1 MKMEI
6 SRHKVGD
13 LRPSQILFSF
23 GIGSLVDL
31 PNLSVMVMGADDW
44 DIGHM
49 SSISEDRLLAAVKS
63 ELGFQVERQAVL
75 SSGDSHQNSISALDQ
90 PVTVDCFSHQASNL
104 FFPVGHF
111 LPSVVRRKS

>member
-1 MKMEI
+1 MKPEI

-44 DIGHM
+44 DTHTAVIALAPRTPTG
-49 SSISEDRLLAAVKS
+49 LL
-63 ELGFQVERQAVL
+63 R
-75 SSGDSHQNSISALDQ
+75 D
-90 PVTVDCFSHQASNL
+90 
-104 FFPVGHF
+104 
-111 LPSVVRRKS
+111 